1 MSMTAKEAKAK
12 SLWYQLS
19 PRLRKM
25 ITDTVESGGKYL
37 TLPEG
42 EQLCLDA
49 QYALQEL
56 GYVIYFNKAFN
67 SHEIRW

>member
-1 MSMTAKEAKAK
+1 MTAQEAKAK

-19 PRLRKM
+19 PSLRKM
-25 ITDTVESGGKYL
+25 ITDAAEMGDVYL

-42 EQLCLDA
+42 KTLCLDA

-56 GYVIYFNKAFN
+56 GYYIYFNKAFN

>member
-12 SLWYQLS
+12 SLWYQLK
-19 PRLRKM
+19 PQVREW
-25 ITDTVESGGKYL
+25 IEAAGESGHVYF
-37 TLPEG
+37 TLPKDTT
-42 EQLCLDA
+42 LIFRD

>member
-1 MSMTAKEAKAK
+1 MTAKEAKAK

-25 ITDTVESGGKYL
+25 ITDAVEMGGEYL
-37 TLPEG
+37 TLPDG
-42 EQLCLDA
+42 ETLCLDA

-56 GYVIYFNKAFN
+56 GYYIYFNKATN

>member
-1 MSMTAKEAKAK
+1 MTSKEAHDK
-12 SLWYQLS
+12 SMWNQVK
-19 PRLRKM
+19 PQVREWIK
-25 ITDTVESGGKYL
+25 ESIEAGKFYY
-37 TLPEG
+37 TLPENTTLNN
-42 EQLCLDA
+42 QD

>member
-1 MSMTAKEAKAK
+1 MTAKEAHNK
-12 SLWYQLS
+12 SLWNQVK
-19 PRLRKM
+19 PQVREWIK
-25 ITDTVESGGKYL
+25 ESIEAGEFYH
-37 TLPEG
+37 TLPENTTLNHQ
-42 EQLCLDA
+42 E

>member
-1 MSMTAKEAKAK
+1 MTAQEAKTK

-25 ITDTVESGGKYL
+25 ITDMVEMGGLYL

-42 EQLCLDA
+42 EQLNLDE

-56 GYVIYFNKAFN
+56 GYYIYFNKAFN

>member
-1 MSMTAKEAKAK
+1 MTAKEAKAK

-25 ITDTVESGGKYL
+25 ITDAVEMGGEYL

-42 EQLCLDA
+42 ETLCLDT

-56 GYVIYFNKAFN
+56 GYYIYFNKATN

>member
-1 MSMTAKEAKAK
+1 MTSKEAKEK

-25 ITDTVESGGKYL
+25 ITDTVETGGEYL
-37 TLPEG
+37 TLPDG
-42 EQLCLDA
+42 EHLNLDE
-49 QYALQEL
+49 QYSLQEL
-56 GYVIYFNKAFN
+56 GYYIYFNKAFN

>member
-1 MSMTAKEAKAK
+1 MTAKEAHEK
-12 SLWYQLS
+12 SMWYRVKPQV
-19 PRLRKM
+19 RKW
-25 ITDTVESGGKYL
+25 ITESIEAGKVYC
-37 TLPEG
+37 TLPENTTLIF
-42 EQLCLDA
+42 QD

>member
-1 MSMTAKEAKAK
+1 MTATEAKAK

-19 PRLRKM
+19 PQLRKM
-25 ITDTVESGGKYL
+25 ITDTVERGEEYL
-37 TLPEG
+37 TLPEN
-42 EQLCLDA
+42 EQLNLDE

-56 GYVIYFNKAFN
+56 GYYIYFNKASN